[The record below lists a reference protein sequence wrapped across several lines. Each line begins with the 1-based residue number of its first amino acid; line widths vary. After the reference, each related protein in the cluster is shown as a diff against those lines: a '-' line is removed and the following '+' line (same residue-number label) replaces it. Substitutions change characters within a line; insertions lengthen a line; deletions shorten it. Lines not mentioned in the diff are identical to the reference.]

1 MNSFYPASQVIMIQP
16 DAFEFN
22 ESTFKSNPFQEAT
35 NRSVTELQV
44 AAANEF
50 EVVVDTLQKY
60 GILVDRFPS
69 KPNTPDAV
77 FPNNWLSLDT
87 KGRLTLFPMM
97 STNRQEEYQ
106 PSIIEYLTTQYKV
119 SNIHDLRHYS
129 QKGIFLEGTG
139 SLVFD
144 HSSNSVYACISPRTN
159 LELAKKYSEEMGYTL
174 VPFHTTDARGTA
186 IYHTNVM
193 MSVGHSYA
201 VLCLDVIPDKKDRN
215 RILAQL
221 KKNHKKPIIISY
233 SQMSQFAANCILL
246 NTNKGPILFMSLRG
260 FRALSS
266 NQLHQ
271 IEQHV
276 PIHPIDIPT
285 IESVGGGSLRCM
297 ICENFLKKKSTL
309 NQDLTCY

>member
-1 MNSFYPASQVIMIQP
+1 MIQP

-22 ESTFKSNPFQEAT
+22 ESTFKSNSFQKVT

-44 AAANEF
+44 AASNEF
-50 EVVVDTLQKY
+50 EEVVDTLQKY

-77 FPNNWLSLDT
+77 FPNNWISLDT
-87 KGRLTLFPMM
+87 QGRLTLFPMM
-97 STNRQEEYQ
+97 SMNRQEEYQ
-106 PSIIEYLTTQYKV
+106 PSIIEYLTTHYKV
-119 SNIHDLRHYS
+119 SIIQDLRHYS

-144 HSSNSVYACISPRTN
+144 HYCNSVYACISPRTH
-159 LELAKKYSEEMGYTL
+159 LELAKRYSEEMGYKL
-174 VPFHTTDARGTA
+174 VPFHTTDDRGTT

-201 VLCLDVIPDKKDRN
+201 ILCLDVIPDEKDQN
-215 RILAQL
+215 KILVQL
-221 KKNHKKPIIISY
+221 KKNHKEPIIISY
-233 SQMSQFAANCILL
+233 TQMSQFAANCIVLS
-246 NTNKGPILFMSLRG
+246 TNKGPVLFMSLSG

-266 NQLHQ
+266 NQLRQ

-309 NQDLTCY
+309 NQDLTCH